1 MKIYTK
7 TGDEGETSLLAGGR
21 VRKNNI
27 RVEAYGT
34 VDELNSCLGLARSFD
49 LPAQADAWLEIVQ
62 NDLFTLG
69 ADLATPQDAKADWL
83 VRVKVEQV
91 TPLESWIDAMDAD
104 LPPLKNFI
112 LPGGTSGAG
121 ALHLAR
127 TICRRAERIAVQLG
141 EEDTINTLVIMYLNR
156 LSDFLFTLARWVNF
170 QAGESETKWSVR
182 PK

>member
-7 TGDEGETSLLAGGR
+7 TGDQGETSLLAGGR
-21 VRKNNI
+21 VRKNHI

-34 VDELNSCLGLARSFD
+34 VDELNSCLGLARSFA

-69 ADLATPQDAKADWL
+69 ADLATRLDAKADWL
-83 VRVKVEQV
+83 VRVKAEQV
-91 TPLESWIDAMDAD
+91 TALEGWIDAMDAD

-127 TICRRAERIAVQLG
+127 TICRRAERATVELAEG
-141 EEDTINTLVIMYLNR
+141 DAINPQVIMYLNR
-156 LSDFLFTLARWVNF
+156 LSDFLFTLARWVNL
-170 QAGESETKWSVR
+170 QAGESEMKWSIR
-182 PK
+182 PQ